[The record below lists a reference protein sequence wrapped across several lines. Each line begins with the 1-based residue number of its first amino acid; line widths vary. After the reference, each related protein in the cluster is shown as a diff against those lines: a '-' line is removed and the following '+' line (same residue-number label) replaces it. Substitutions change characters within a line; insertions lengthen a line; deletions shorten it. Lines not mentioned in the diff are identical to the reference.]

1 MYCKMIYDKGKQP
14 YRDIIDNLSYEGLKH
29 ALRFHY
35 NYEQKYGGH
44 IHPDAINNIN
54 YMHVDELRHLVKL
67 IATIDNEYFYFVD
80 LDDRTDEVEE
90 GWWFSSNPFGVGG
103 K

>member
-1 MYCKMIYDKGKQP
+1 
-14 YRDIIDNLSYEGLKH
+14 
-29 ALRFHY
+29 
-35 NYEQKYGGH
+35 
-44 IHPDAINNIN
+44 
-54 YMHVDELRHLVKL
+54 MHVDELRDLVKL
-67 IATIDNEYFYFVD
+67 IATIDNKYIYFVD